1 MAASPESSRRSRRGS
16 IEAIKNMMARGV
28 PRLALGGG
36 SEASQRSRP
45 SAHAGVETADTS
57 GTAGMGFGSVT
68 DRTKASAR
76 HSEGPDRSNP
86 AFGFTTDRRNRS
98 SEVNGYGAAA
108 NNPISQNTRHSWSGA
123 QHCAGTNRGAGNDTR
138 SRYMG
143 PLERRGWST
152 HRAASKAVGER
163 ILEDAEDDF
172 SSWMKKVGTGGE
184 GGLAVLAEMDT
195 AYHRIKI

>member
-16 IEAIKNMMARGV
+16 IEAIKNMMTRGV
-28 PRLALGGG
+28 PRLALGG
-36 SEASQRSRP
+36 EASQRGRP
-45 SAHAGVETADTS
+45 SARAGGGTADTS
-57 GTAGMGFGSVT
+57 GTAGLEFESVT

-76 HSEGPDRSNP
+76 HGEGPDRSNP

-98 SEVNGYGAAA
+98 SGYKAAA
-108 NNPISQNTRHSWSGA
+108 VNPLSQNTRHSWSGA
-123 QHCAGTNRGAGNDTR
+123 QHCAGTNRGADTK

-143 PLERRGWST
+143 PLERRGFST

-163 ILEDAEDDF
+163 TLEDAEEDF